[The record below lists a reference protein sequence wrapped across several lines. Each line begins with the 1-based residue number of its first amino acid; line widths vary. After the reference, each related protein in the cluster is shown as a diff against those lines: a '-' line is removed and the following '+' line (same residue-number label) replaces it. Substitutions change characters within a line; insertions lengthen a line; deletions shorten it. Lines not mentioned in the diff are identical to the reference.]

1 MKTVQIDKVKIRVF
15 EEEDLRNKLNLDEK
29 GIKLVLDYQRTFPE
43 LLQDDAEGFVI
54 NGETLWNELNKP
66 QGRYSKWYN
75 RKIKDFYIEGVDF
88 SRCTKIVPSMKNG
101 NGKKVERHYFTL
113 ETAKH
118 IAMSTGTDFNSSEEV
133 RNKGRLVRDYFILM
147 ERTLRNYKEW
157 ADVRGEEKSG
167 YNNMVMELTKW
178 IERNGHDIKDLKV
191 FRARECN
198 MLNIALTGMSATEIR
213 SYFESKDEITR
224 DNLTTEY
231 NKALSKLQ
239 ELNTSLLISDLDYTM
254 RSGIIEGT
262 CKRQYPHLYIKEQM
276 EKIS

>member
-43 LLQDDAEGFVI
+43 LLQDDVEGFVI
-54 NGETLWNELNKP
+54 SSKRLHKALEVGRDYSTWVKNRIEKYHFTENK
-66 QGRYSKWYN
+66 
-75 RKIKDFYIEGVDF
+75 DYIE
-88 SRCTKIVPSMKNG
+88 KNLIHQ
-101 NGKKVERHYFTL
+101 NGGIKKSHGGDRKSKDYLFTL
-113 ETAKH
+113 DTAKSL
-118 IAMSTGTDFNSSEEV
+118 AMIENNDL
-133 RNKGRLVRDYFILM
+133 GRLVRDYFVLM

-198 MLNIALTGMSATEIR
+198 MLNIALTGMDAVRIR

-254 RSGIIEGT
+254 RSGIIEST
-262 CKRQYPHLYIKEQM
+262 CKRQYPHLYVKEQM

>member
-54 NGETLWNELNKP
+54 NSRILHRELGNKR
-66 QGRYSKWYN
+66 QYADWIKHRIVKYN
-75 RKIKDFYIEGVDF
+75 FVENVDF
-88 SRCTKIVPSMKNG
+88 VEANLISHKNEI
-101 NGKKVERHYFTL
+101 KKSHGGDRKSKDYLFTL
-113 ETAKH
+113 DTAKSL
-118 IAMSTGTDFNSSEEV
+118 AMIENNDL
-133 RNKGRLVRDYFILM
+133 GRLVRDYFVLM

-157 ADVRGEEKSG
+157 TNVRGEEKSG

-191 FRARECN
+191 FRVRECN

-254 RSGIIEGT
+254 RSGIIENT

>member
-1 MKTVQIDKVKIRVF
+1 MGKLIKYNCKENKDYIVSRDFAKNSKGGRKKTK
-15 EEEDLRNKLNLDEK
+15 
-29 GIKLVLDYQRTFPE
+29 IKLTLDCSKKIAMRE
-43 LLQDDAEGFVI
+43 
-54 NGETLWNELNKP
+54 NNP
-66 QGRYSKWYN
+66 QG
-75 RKIKDFYIEGVDF
+75 DFI
-88 SRCTKIVPSMKNG
+88 C
-101 NGKKVERHYFTL
+101 
-113 ETAKH
+113 
-118 IAMSTGTDFNSSEEV
+118 
-133 RNKGRLVRDYFILM
+133 DYFILI
-147 ERTLRNYKEW
+147 EKTLRNYKEW

-191 FRARECN
+191 FRVRECN

-254 RSGIIEGT
+254 RSGIIEST
-262 CKRQYPHLYIKEQM
+262 CKRQYPHLYVKEQM